1 MSEDFENKLRSKIG
15 DSQAPVPEGLLDAVR
30 AEMKRRGLKPGV
42 PGEEYSARRGEAN
55 SPAKT
60 LASGAAP
67 AKTVASGA
75 APAAGAVA
83 GSSEPHKQTSARIV
97 IFRWLSAAAV
107 IALGVF
113 SAIWLGKD
121 KHVGDKTLAI
131 VQTDPAAASPAT
143 PGAISSLTPAA
154 TSPGAISSAQSS
166 ALALA
171 QSSAITSSRSVES
184 AHDMNTK
191 PADTQK
197 SAGPQEA
204 QKAAGPQESQKSAG
218 LQEAQKAAKPQKPQQ
233 QAGPQE
239 TAIDIEDYL
248 RQNPEPEK
256 RKTKILLAAYTS
268 ATGGSSASSP
278 MVNSADLAF
287 ASALAMSKITLL
299 NDFSPARSMLLYPFD
314 PGSMKHYMPLRF
326 GLNADVALN
335 RNLSAAM
342 GLSYSFL
349 HSENDGGMVDYD
361 QKLHYLGIP
370 LGLNLTFWRNGNFS
384 TYAYG
389 GAEIQWLVKGKF
401 KTEMTTTSLS
411 EGKPQLSANAGLGV
425 SYAFTRWGRFFIEP
439 GASYYFDNGTEIKN
453 IYKERK
459 FDFLLN
465 VGISFELFG
474 K

>member
-55 SPAKT
+55 SPA
-60 LASGAAP
+60 
-67 AKTVASGA
+67 
-75 APAAGAVA
+75 PAAGAVA

-121 KHVGDKTLAI
+121 KYVGDKTLAI

>member
-60 LASGAAP
+60 
-67 AKTVASGA
+67 VASGPA
-75 APAAGAVA
+75 TAAGAVA

-204 QKAAGPQESQKSAG
+204 QKAAGPQKSQKSAG
-218 LQEAQKAAKPQKPQQ
+218 PQEAQKAAKPQKPQQ

-335 RNLSAAM
+335 RNLSAAI

>member
-60 LASGAAP
+60 
-67 AKTVASGA
+67 VASGPA
-75 APAAGAVA
+75 TAAGAVA

-197 SAGPQEA
+197 SAGP
-204 QKAAGPQESQKSAG
+204 
-218 LQEAQKAAKPQKPQQ
+218 QEAQKAAKPQKPQQ

>member
-42 PGEEYSARRGEAN
+42 PGEEYSARLGEAN
-55 SPAKT
+55 S
-60 LASGAAP
+60 P

-131 VQTDPAAASPAT
+131 ARTDPAAASPAT

-154 TSPGAISSAQSS
+154 TSPGPISSAQSS

-184 AHDMNTK
+184 VHDMNTK

-204 QKAAGPQESQKSAG
+204 QKLAG

-465 VGISFELFG
+465 LGISFELFG

>member
-55 SPAKT
+55 S
-60 LASGAAP
+60 P

-131 VQTDPAAASPAT
+131 VQTDSAAASPAT

-191 PADTQK
+191 SADTQK

-204 QKAAGPQESQKSAG
+204 QKAAGLQEAQKSAG
-218 LQEAQKAAKPQKPQQ
+218 PQKSQKAAKPQKPQQ

-256 RKTKILLAAYTS
+256 RKTKKLLAAYTS
-268 ATGGSSASSP
+268 ATGGSSGSSS

-335 RNLSAAM
+335 RNLSAAI

>member
-42 PGEEYSARRGEAN
+42 LGEEYSARRGEAN
-55 SPAKT
+55 S
-60 LASGAAP
+60 P

-131 VQTDPAAASPAT
+131 AQTDPAAASPAT

-197 SAGPQEA
+197 SAGP
-204 QKAAGPQESQKSAG
+204 
-218 LQEAQKAAKPQKPQQ
+218 QEAQKAAKPQKPQQ

-335 RNLSAAM
+335 RNLSVAM

>member
-55 SPAKT
+55 S
-60 LASGAAP
+60 P

-131 VQTDPAAASPAT
+131 VQTDSAAASPAT

-184 AHDMNTK
+184 VHDMNTK

-197 SAGPQEA
+197 SAGPQ
-204 QKAAGPQESQKSAG
+204 KSQKSAG

-287 ASALAMSKITLL
+287 ASALAMSKNTLL

-384 TYAYG
+384 AYAYG

>member
-1 MSEDFENKLRSKIG
+1 MSEDFENKLRSKLG
-15 DSQAPVPEGLLDAVR
+15 DSQASVPEGLLDAVR

-42 PGEEYSARRGEAN
+42 PGEEYSARLGEAD

-67 AKTVASGA
+67 AAGA
-75 APAAGAVA
+75 AV
-83 GSSEPHKQTSARIV
+83 GSSEPHKLTSARIV
-97 IFRWLSAAAV
+97 IFRWFSAAAV

-154 TSPGAISSAQSS
+154 ISSAQSS

-204 QKAAGPQESQKSAG
+204 QKSADP
-218 LQEAQKAAKPQKPQQ
+218 QEAQKAAKPQKPQQ
-233 QAGPQE
+233 KADPQE

-335 RNLSAAM
+335 RNLSAAV

-401 KTEMTTTSLS
+401 KTEMTTTALS

>member
-60 LASGAAP
+60 
-67 AKTVASGA
+67 VASGPA
-75 APAAGAVA
+75 TAAGAVA

-143 PGAISSLTPAA
+143 TGAISSLTPAA

-184 AHDMNTK
+184 VHDMNTK
-191 PADTQK
+191 SADTQK
-197 SAGPQEA
+197 SAGP
-204 QKAAGPQESQKSAG
+204 
-218 LQEAQKAAKPQKPQQ
+218 QEAQKAAKPQKPQQ

>member
-131 VQTDPAAASPAT
+131 AQTDPAAASPAT

-154 TSPGAISSAQSS
+154 TSPGPISSAQSS

-184 AHDMNTK
+184 VHDMNTK

-204 QKAAGPQESQKSAG
+204 QKLAG
-218 LQEAQKAAKPQKPQQ
+218 LQEAQKAAKPEKPQQ

-335 RNLSAAM
+335 RNLSATM

>member
-15 DSQAPVPEGLLDAVR
+15 DSQASVPEGLLDAVR

-55 SPAKT
+55 S
-60 LASGAAP
+60 P

-121 KHVGDKTLAI
+121 KYVGDKTLAI

-197 SAGPQEA
+197 SAGP
-204 QKAAGPQESQKSAG
+204 
-218 LQEAQKAAKPQKPQQ
+218 QEAQKAAKPQKPQQ

-335 RNLSAAM
+335 RNLSAAI

>member
-60 LASGAAP
+60 
-67 AKTVASGA
+67 VASGPA
-75 APAAGAVA
+75 TAAGAVA

-121 KHVGDKTLAI
+121 KYVGDKTLAI

-184 AHDMNTK
+184 VHDMNTK
-191 PADTQK
+191 SADTQK
-197 SAGPQEA
+197 SAGP
-204 QKAAGPQESQKSAG
+204 
-218 LQEAQKAAKPQKPQQ
+218 QEAQKAAKPQKPQQ

>member
-15 DSQAPVPEGLLDAVR
+15 DSQASVPEGLLDAVR

-55 SPAKT
+55 S
-60 LASGAAP
+60 P

-121 KHVGDKTLAI
+121 KYVGDKTLAI

-204 QKAAGPQESQKSAG
+204 QKAAG
-218 LQEAQKAAKPQKPQQ
+218 LQEAQKS
-233 QAGPQE
+233 AGPQE

-335 RNLSAAM
+335 RNLSAAI

>member
-60 LASGAAP
+60 
-67 AKTVASGA
+67 VASGA
-75 APAAGAVA
+75 ATAAGAVA

-131 VQTDPAAASPAT
+131 AQTDSAAASPAT

-166 ALALA
+166 VLALA

-204 QKAAGPQESQKSAG
+204 QKLAGPQESQKSAG

-335 RNLSAAM
+335 RNLSAAI

>member
-1 MSEDFENKLRSKIG
+1 MSEDFENKLRSKLG
-15 DSQAPVPEGLLDAVR
+15 DSQASVPEGLLDAVR

-42 PGEEYSARRGEAN
+42 PGEEYSARLGEAN

-67 AKTVASGA
+67 AAGA
-75 APAAGAVA
+75 AV

-97 IFRWLSAAAV
+97 IFHWLSAAAV

-204 QKAAGPQESQKSAG
+204 QQQTGPQKSQKSAG
-218 LQEAQKAAKPQKPQQ
+218 PQKPQQ

-268 ATGGSSASSP
+268 ATGGSSTSSP

-401 KTEMTTTSLS
+401 KTEMTTTALS

>member
-1 MSEDFENKLRSKIG
+1 MSEDFENKLRSIIG

-55 SPAKT
+55 S
-60 LASGAAP
+60 P

-131 VQTDPAAASPAT
+131 VQTAPAAASPAT
-143 PGAISSLTPAA
+143 
-154 TSPGAISSAQSS
+154 PGAISSAQSS

-191 PADTQK
+191 SADT
-197 SAGPQEA
+197 
-204 QKAAGPQESQKSAG
+204 QKAAGPQKSQKSAG
-218 LQEAQKAAKPQKPQQ
+218 LQEAQKAAKPEKPQQ

-335 RNLSAAM
+335 RNLSATM

>member
-1 MSEDFENKLRSKIG
+1 MSEDFENKLRSKLG
-15 DSQAPVPEGLLDAVR
+15 DSQASVPEGLLDAVR

-42 PGEEYSARRGEAN
+42 PGEEYSARLGEAN
-55 SPAKT
+55 F
-60 LASGAAP
+60 P

-75 APAAGAVA
+75 ATAAGAVA

-154 TSPGAISSAQSS
+154 ISSAQSS

-191 PADTQK
+191 TADTQKLAGPQEAQK

-204 QKAAGPQESQKSAG
+204 QQ
-218 LQEAQKAAKPQKPQQ
+218 AAKPQKPQQ

-335 RNLSAAM
+335 RNLSAAV

-401 KTEMTTTSLS
+401 KTEMTTTALS
-411 EGKPQLSANAGLGV
+411 EGKPQLSAKAGLGV

>member
-1 MSEDFENKLRSKIG
+1 MSEDFENKLRSIIG

-55 SPAKT
+55 S
-60 LASGAAP
+60 P

-131 VQTDPAAASPAT
+131 VQTAPAAASPAT
-143 PGAISSLTPAA
+143 
-154 TSPGAISSAQSS
+154 PGAISSAQSS

-191 PADTQK
+191 SADT
-197 SAGPQEA
+197 
-204 QKAAGPQESQKSAG
+204 QKAAGPQKSQKSAG
-218 LQEAQKAAKPQKPQQ
+218 LQEAQKAAKPEKPQQ

-287 ASALAMSKITLL
+287 ASALAMSKNTLL

-335 RNLSAAM
+335 RNLSATM

>member
-55 SPAKT
+55 S
-60 LASGAAP
+60 P

-131 VQTDPAAASPAT
+131 VQTDSAAASPAT

-191 PADTQK
+191 SADTQK

-204 QKAAGPQESQKSAG
+204 QKAAGLQEAQKSAG
-218 LQEAQKAAKPQKPQQ
+218 PQKSQKAAKPQKPQQ

-268 ATGGSSASSP
+268 ATGGSSGSSS

-335 RNLSAAM
+335 RNLSAAI

>member
-60 LASGAAP
+60 
-67 AKTVASGA
+67 VASGPA
-75 APAAGAVA
+75 TAAGAVA

>member
-1 MSEDFENKLRSKIG
+1 MSEDFENKLRSKLG

-55 SPAKT
+55 SPAT
-60 LASGAAP
+60 
-67 AKTVASGA
+67 
-75 APAAGAVA
+75 AAGAVA

-131 VQTDPAAASPAT
+131 VQTDSAAASPAT

-191 PADTQK
+191 SADTQK
-197 SAGPQEA
+197 SASPQEA
-204 QKAAGPQESQKSAG
+204 QKAAGPQKSQKSAG
-218 LQEAQKAAKPQKPQQ
+218 PQEAQKAAKPQKPQQ

-239 TAIDIEDYL
+239 TPIDIEDYL

>member
-42 PGEEYSARRGEAN
+42 PGEEYSARLGEAN

-60 LASGAAP
+60 
-67 AKTVASGA
+67 VASGVA
-75 APAAGAVA
+75 TAAGAVA

-131 VQTDPAAASPAT
+131 VQSDSAAASPAT

-166 ALALA
+166 VLALA

-197 SAGPQEA
+197 SAGP
-204 QKAAGPQESQKSAG
+204 
-218 LQEAQKAAKPQKPQQ
+218 QEAQKAAKPQKPQQ

-335 RNLSAAM
+335 RNLSAAI

-459 FDFLLN
+459 FGFLLN

>member
-1 MSEDFENKLRSKIG
+1 MSEDFENKLRSKLG
-15 DSQAPVPEGLLDAVR
+15 DSQASVPEGLLDAVR

-42 PGEEYSARRGEAN
+42 PGEEYSARLGEAN
-55 SPAKT
+55 FPAKT
-60 LASGAAP
+60 LASGAA
-67 AKTVASGA
+67 T
-75 APAAGAVA
+75 AAGAVA

-154 TSPGAISSAQSS
+154 TSPDAISSAQSS
-166 ALALA
+166 ALPLA

-197 SAGPQEA
+197 LAGP
-204 QKAAGPQESQKSAG
+204 
-218 LQEAQKAAKPQKPQQ
+218 QEAQKAAKPQKPQQ
-233 QAGPQE
+233 QADPQEAQKSAGPQKSQKSAGPQE

-335 RNLSAAM
+335 RNLSAAV

-401 KTEMTTTSLS
+401 KTEMTTTALS
-411 EGKPQLSANAGLGV
+411 EGKPQLSAKAGLGV

>member
-60 LASGAAP
+60 
-67 AKTVASGA
+67 VASGPA
-75 APAAGAVA
+75 TAAGAVA

-121 KHVGDKTLAI
+121 KYVGDKTLAI

-335 RNLSAAM
+335 RNLSATM

>member
-15 DSQAPVPEGLLDAVR
+15 DSQASVPEGLLDAVR

-42 PGEEYSARRGEAN
+42 PGEEYSARLGEAN

-60 LASGAAP
+60 
-67 AKTVASGA
+67 VASGPA
-75 APAAGAVA
+75 TAAGAVA

-121 KHVGDKTLAI
+121 KYVGDKTLAI

-197 SAGPQEA
+197 SAGP
-204 QKAAGPQESQKSAG
+204 
-218 LQEAQKAAKPQKPQQ
+218 QEAQKAAKPQKPQQ

-335 RNLSAAM
+335 RNLSAAI

>member
-55 SPAKT
+55 S
-60 LASGAAP
+60 P

-131 VQTDPAAASPAT
+131 VQTAPAAASPAT
-143 PGAISSLTPAA
+143 
-154 TSPGAISSAQSS
+154 PGAISSAQSS

-184 AHDMNTK
+184 VHDMNTK

-204 QKAAGPQESQKSAG
+204 QKLAGPQKSQKSAG

-335 RNLSAAM
+335 RNLSATM

-384 TYAYG
+384 IYAYG

>member
-55 SPAKT
+55 S
-60 LASGAAP
+60 P

-131 VQTDPAAASPAT
+131 VQTDSAAASPAT
-143 PGAISSLTPAA
+143 PGAISSLTTAA

-204 QKAAGPQESQKSAG
+204 QKAA
-218 LQEAQKAAKPQKPQQ
+218 KPEKPQQ

-335 RNLSAAM
+335 RNLSATM